1 MTAGRPLGAPSP
13 DFTDS
18 VMARLGYRRVTSEA
32 ERRSIRRRRLLTLGL
47 QASVVL
53 AACALGAAWWMNRS
67 RPARDQPAMGDALRG
82 SLVQGAGRLDSILLG
97 MPRVPDRSAAVAD
110 DAARVADAPPSRAVD
125 APHAVRTY

>member
-1 MTAGRPLGAPSP
+1 MTAGRPTGPAAP
-13 DFTDS
+13 DVTDA
-18 VMARLGYRRVTSEA
+18 VMARLGYRRVTSDS
-32 ERRSIRRRRLLTLGL
+32 ERRAIRRRRLAVVGL

-67 RPARDQPAMGDALRG
+67 RPAREQPAVGDALRG

-97 MPRVPDRSAAVAD
+97 MPRVPNRSAAVAD
-110 DAARVADAPPSRAVD
+110 DAARVADVPPRPAD